1 MAGTSPRE
9 ALATT
14 LTNAAESRG
23 ISTSELSRETHIP
36 RETLRRKLAGAS
48 EFDMGELS
56 TLAAVLDL
64 DLATLAT
71 EYTAAKAAA

>member
-56 TLAAVLDL
+56 TIATVLDL
-64 DLATLAT
+64 DMSALVT